1 MSMFR
6 GRLRFLRTTLVAAAG
21 VSCLAATA
29 CGGLTAATLRASIL
43 ADPLAGQAWSKVMAE
58 ATANAEAAASLT
70 INGTVTQSGKSITID
85 LGIKRGQGCAGM
97 VGVSG
102 VGSMKLV
109 LIGETL
115 YMKPDT
121 EFWKSVAGNDKNAS
135 AVIALLGDRYL
146 KLPAN
151 DGSAA
156 GIGGVCDVSKL
167 LNSGATPGRV
177 TREPV
182 SRLAG
187 IRVLPLKLSD
197 GSTEYV
203 TDTSKPE
210 FVEAFAPKGTGQ
222 ASLSVGPPL
231 RLPAPPPSQVR
242 DGSKLGMP
250 GSSVPSFI

>member
-1 MSMFR
+1 M
-6 GRLRFLRTTLVAAAG
+6 RTAAG
-21 VSCLAATA
+21 ALAGASCLAATA
-29 CGGLTAATLRASIL
+29 CGSLHAATLRASSV
-43 ADPLAGQAWSKVMAE
+43 ADPLAGQAGSKVMAE

-70 INGTVTQSGKSITID
+70 INGTVSQSGKSIAID
-85 LGIKRGQGCAGM
+85 LGIKRGQGCVGM
-97 VGVSG
+97 VRESG

-109 LIGETL
+109 VIGQTV
-115 YMKPDT
+115 YIKPDT
-121 EFWKSVAGNDKNAS
+121 EFWKSVAGNASEAS
-135 AVIALLGDRYL
+135 AAIALLGDRYL

-151 DGSAA
+151 GGSAA

-177 TREPV
+177 TREAV
-182 SRLAG
+182 TRLGG

-210 FVEAFAPKGTGQ
+210 FVEAFAPKGTHGGAGK
-222 ASLSVGPPL
+222 ASLSVGAPV
-231 RLPAPPPSQVR
+231 RLTAPPPSQVI
-242 DGSKLGMP
+242 DGSKLGMT